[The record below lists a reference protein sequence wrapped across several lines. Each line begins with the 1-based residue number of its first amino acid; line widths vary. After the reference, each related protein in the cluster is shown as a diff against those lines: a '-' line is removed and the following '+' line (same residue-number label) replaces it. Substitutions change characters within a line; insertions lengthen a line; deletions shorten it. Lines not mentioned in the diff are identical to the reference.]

1 MRSLRWVCLALS
13 LSSFGFA
20 SAIPAGAATMGV
32 SGGHDLDALWAKA
45 RKQFDPGEHDAIVL
59 VESRH
64 VAVLGGGITR
74 TKTHRVV
81 WIGTAMGLR
90 DHADLRVPYN
100 SAAAKMTVTALRTW
114 REETWWPRDGA
125 VSETAVVETLP
136 FAVAAADDYTSMRET
151 MLLHDGVELPCIM
164 ETEYEIEER
173 GVAGDGVDGL
183 WVFAQND
190 PAALVE
196 LVLTVPEG
204 VRVSHASRNG
214 APDPVIANGAGG
226 TVTYAWRMTDLD
238 RLGSPR
244 VADPASYAPYAAW
257 STWPS
262 WADLGR
268 RIAASFDARTVM
280 DVALADT
287 IAARIEHAP
296 TAASKTRIVAS
307 LVDETTRSIHYDT
320 RHWSFSPR
328 SASRTYETAYGH
340 GLDRAV
346 LAAVLF
352 REAGLGAE
360 PVYRS
365 IGLRGIDEDVPG
377 LSSFEGI
384 AVRVTGDGIDAYYD
398 PVEGTLADGPS
409 PTLGRAV
416 WSPASENA
424 PRPAGA
430 EGAAEASR
438 FEIELSIEPGDD
450 GAWKGHGFWRADG
463 RFSPY
468 GSMTGLEGE
477 ALALIGKTAGS
488 VVSGAK
494 VSGYNPEL
502 FGRNA
507 VAVGFAFDIAASKP
521 DAAGRAVITAAD
533 PAGGIL
539 SQLPADVHL
548 YDERRASPVLLAGK
562 MTQIVTVR
570 VKTGD
575 RKPVQIPKPSEIS
588 NPAGRFVLS
597 TVEKDG
603 WVTVRRE
610 LSLGAATFQAKDWPL
625 LRALLLEETDK
636 AGRTIFL
643 K

>member
-1 MRSLRWVCLALS
+1 MRRLRWICLALCFSS
-13 LSSFGFA
+13 LVFA
-20 SAIPAGAATMGV
+20 SAIPAGAAKMGV

-45 RKQFDPGEHDAIVL
+45 RRQFDPGRHDAIVL

-64 VAVLGGGITR
+64 VAVLGGGVTR
-74 TKTHRVV
+74 TRIHRVV
-81 WIGTAMGLR
+81 WIGTAMGIR

-100 SAAAKMTVTALRTW
+100 SAMAKMTVTALRTW
-114 REETWWPRDGA
+114 RGETWWPRDGA

-136 FAVAAADDYTSMRET
+136 FAVATADDYTSMRET
-151 MLLHDGVELPCIM
+151 MLLHDGVEIPCIM

-173 GVAGDGVDGL
+173 GATGDGVDGL

-204 VRVSHASRNG
+204 VRVSCASRNG
-214 APDPVIANGAGG
+214 APDPVIANGAGQ
-226 TVTYAWRMTDLD
+226 TATYTWRMADLD

-244 VADPASYAPYAAW
+244 VADPASYAPYAAY

-268 RIAASFDARTVM
+268 RVVSSFEDAAVLDE
-280 DVALADT
+280 ALADT
-287 IAARIEHAP
+287 LDARIERVP
-296 TAASKTRIVAS
+296 TAGSKARIVAS
-307 LVDETTRSIHYDT
+307 FVDETTQSVHYDT
-320 RHWSFSPR
+320 RHWPFSPR
-328 SASRTYETAYGH
+328 PASRVWETAYGH

-346 LAAVLF
+346 LAAALF
-352 REAGLGAE
+352 RRAGLEAE
-360 PVYRS
+360 PLYRS
-365 IGLRGIDEDVPG
+365 IGGGVDNEVPG
-377 LSSFEGI
+377 LSRFESV
-384 AVRVTGDGIDAYYD
+384 AVRVAGDGIGAYYD

-416 WSPASENA
+416 WTPASENA
-424 PRPAGA
+424 PRPAAA
-430 EGAAEASR
+430 EDAAEASR
-438 FEIELSIEPGDD
+438 FEIELTIEPGDD
-450 GAWKGHGFWRADG
+450 GAWNGHGFWRADG

-468 GSMTGLEGE
+468 GGMTGLEGQ
-477 ALALIGKTAGS
+477 ALSLIGKTAGS
-488 VVSGAK
+488 VLSGTK
-494 VSGYNPEL
+494 VSGYNPEV
-502 FGRNA
+502 FDRN
-507 VAVGFAFDIAASKP
+507 VIAVGFAFDIAAPKP
-521 DAAGRAVITAAD
+521 DAQSRTVVTVGD

-548 YDERRASPVLLAGK
+548 YDERRSSPVRLTGK
-562 MTQIVTVR
+562 MTQVVTVR

-575 RKPVQIPKPSEIS
+575 RKPVQIPGPIEIS

-597 TVEKDG
+597 AAQKDG

-610 LSLGAATFQAKDWPL
+610 LSLVAATVQAKDWPH